1 MAMEKA
7 FVLYK
12 FTFEKIDYRKS
23 IHKNINSKEN
33 ISITKETTTNL
44 KLCLVKRHVIIS
56 E

>member
-1 MAMEKA
+1 MEKA

-33 ISITKETTTNL
+33 ISITKETTNL